1 MPTLDIAGK
10 YNVSIV
16 TNAQFTYNDNNRDA
30 QFAPPSPDV
39 LAQAY
44 CVQIDG
50 SGYALCCYDADL
62 IIRRAR
68 IIPSGGFGTQPP
80 EKKRAAQVYLK
91 LVKSDFTELDTR
103 LLKFPSWGEWY
114 EINATLRPHKTQT
127 TWTDAEITQHKP
139 VQFCIGFTHTYFN
152 VDDYNVDD
160 AYKSQTMTPIL
171 EMELETA
178 GGMIESAQYN
188 IF

>member
-1 MPTLDIAGK
+1 MDIAGK
-10 YNVSIV
+10 YNISIV

-30 QFAPPSPDV
+30 QFVPPSPNV
-39 LAQAY
+39 LAQAN
-44 CVQIDG
+44 CVQING
-50 SGYALCCYDADL
+50 TGQALCIYDADV

-91 LVKSDFTELDTR
+91 LVKSDLTELDTR
-103 LLKFPSWGEWY
+103 LIKFQSWGEWY
-114 EINATLRPHKTQT
+114 DINATLRPYKTKT
-127 TWTDAEITQHKP
+127 TWTAGEINQHKP
-139 VQFCIGFTHTYFN
+139 VHFMIDYIQTYFN
-152 VDDYNVDD
+152 VDDYNIDA

-171 EMELETA
+171 EMEIEAT
-178 GGMIESAQYN
+178 GGMIESYQYN

>member
-1 MPTLDIAGK
+1 MPTLEIAGK

-44 CVQIDG
+44 CVQNDG
-50 SGYALCCYDADL
+50 SGYALCSYDADL

-152 VDDYNVDD
+152 VDDYNVDN

>member
-1 MPTLDIAGK
+1 MDIAGK

-30 QFAPPSPDV
+30 QFVPPSPNV

-50 SGYALCCYDADL
+50 SGFALCCYDANVT
-62 IIRRAR
+62 IRRAR

-91 LVKSDFTELDTR
+91 LVKNDFTELDTR

-114 EINATLRPHKTQT
+114 DINATLRPHKTRT
-127 TWTDAEITQHKP
+127 TWTDSEINQHKP
-139 VQFCIGFTHTYFN
+139 VYFMIDYVQTYFN
-152 VDDYNVDD
+152 VDDYNIGD

-171 EMELETA
+171 EMELETS
-178 GGMIESAQYN
+178 GGMIESSQYN